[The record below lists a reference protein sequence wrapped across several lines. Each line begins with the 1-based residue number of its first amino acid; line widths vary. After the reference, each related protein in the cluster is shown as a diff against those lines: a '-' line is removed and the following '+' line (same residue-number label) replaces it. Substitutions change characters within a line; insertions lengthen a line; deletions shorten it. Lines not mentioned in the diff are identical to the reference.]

1 MRGFMV
7 TNRIKGNVVNI
18 KNNKNIARTK
28 MRINYKNMLSKKVNI
43 NIVQIENIKTI
54 L

>member
-1 MRGFMV
+1 MV

-18 KNNKNIARTK
+18 IKQQNIARTK
-28 MRINYKNMLSKKVNI
+28 MWINYKNMLSKKVNI